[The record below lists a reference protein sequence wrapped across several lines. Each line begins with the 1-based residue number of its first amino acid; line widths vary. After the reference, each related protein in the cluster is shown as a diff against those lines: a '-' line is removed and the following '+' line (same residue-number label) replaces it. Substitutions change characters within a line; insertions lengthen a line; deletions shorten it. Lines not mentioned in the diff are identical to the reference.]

1 VTLDTVMRTTH
12 SSYQLTVNSQRQRGS
27 DAHRPPE
34 TTMTERHAALH
45 DPPLEDVAVWHP
57 LEGAPTE
64 EVTIGC
70 PVDATIGTR
79 SSTGSRRP
87 EGD

>member
-1 VTLDTVMRTTH
+1 
-12 SSYQLTVNSQRQRGS
+12 
-27 DAHRPPE
+27 
-34 TTMTERHAALH
+34 MTERHPALH
-45 DPPLEDVAVWHP
+45 APHLEDVAVWH
-57 LEGAPTE
+57 LFEDAPTE
-64 EVTIGC
+64 KVSVGC

>member
-1 VTLDTVMRTTH
+1 
-12 SSYQLTVNSQRQRGS
+12 
-27 DAHRPPE
+27 
-34 TTMTERHAALH
+34 MTERHAALH